1 MSYYSNKQYDSD
13 YSGHT
18 IHSYDM
24 CFTDGQKRM
33 DKSSIRRTYK
43 DFDDYDNRGYDTY
56 DDDDEY
62 RR

>member
-1 MSYYSNKQYDSD
+1 MTQSIIRFEHVTKKY
-13 YSGHT
+13 GE
-18 IHSYDM
+18 
-24 CFTDGQKRM
+24 KRM

>member
-1 MSYYSNKQYDSD
+1 
-13 YSGHT
+13 
-18 IHSYDM
+18 
-24 CFTDGQKRM
+24 M

-62 RR
+62 RRWNSQGGLRYDFRI

>member
-1 MSYYSNKQYDSD
+1 
-13 YSGHT
+13 
-18 IHSYDM
+18 
-24 CFTDGQKRM
+24 M
-33 DKSSIRRTYK
+33 DKSIIKCAYK

>member
-1 MSYYSNKQYDSD
+1 MSYYSDKQYDSD
-13 YSGHT
+13 YFGPVAS
-18 IHSYDM
+18 SYDM
-24 CFTDGQKRM
+24 RFTNSQKRM
-33 DKSSIRRTYK
+33 GKPSHCTYR